1 MGYRVWLCE
10 NRFFVIIF
18 LKSEND
24 LYIRED
30 IIRIE

>member
-10 NRFFVIIF
+10 NRFLDIIC